1 LNRNDS
7 ESRLIRAAQKGDRE
21 AFSQL
26 YRTYSSRVYTL
37 ALRMSGN
44 SFSAEDLTQDVFI
57 RIWDKIG
64 SFKGKSAFS
73 TWLFRLSMNLLIRK
87 TRTENIHKKKNLPL
101 IDEMSQGT
109 PDLPIEEKWDLNRA
123 IAGLPARCRGVLV
136 LHELM
141 GIGHSEI
148 GRIMGISEGT
158 SKAHLFKAKKI
169 LKKELSL

>member
-1 LNRNDS
+1 MIVNPGLS
-7 ESRLIRAAQKGDRE
+7 ELLKKETEKR
-21 AFSQL
+21 FSQL

-123 IAGLPARCRGVLV
+123 IADFPPGAGGPCP
-136 LHELM
+136 
-141 GIGHSEI
+141 S
-148 GRIMGISEGT
+148 
-158 SKAHLFKAKKI
+158 
-169 LKKELSL
+169 